1 MRLRFLSTSNATFHR
16 ATAGKEGGAMP
27 ASTTNQTRTGQSG
40 MKGPRPRHV
49 PQRTCVACRDKT
61 NKRALFRIVRT
72 SDGQAE
78 VDLTGRKAGR
88 GAYIC
93 DTPACWERATK
104 TSILDHAL
112 KTELTPETKDALRA
126 FAASIFA
133 NRPAANEEEKGETA

>member
-1 MRLRFLSTSNATFHR
+1 MT
-16 ATAGKEGGAMP
+16 ATATNPSNSSKRGA
-27 ASTTNQTRTGQSG
+27 
-40 MKGPRPRHV
+40 KGPRPRHV

-93 DTPACWERATK
+93 DTPACWERAT
-104 TSILDHAL
+104 TTNLLDHAL
-112 KTELTPETKDALRA
+112 RTELTTETKNALRS
-126 FAASIFA
+126 FAATIFA
-133 NRPAANEEEKGETA
+133 NRPAANETSKGETT

>member
-1 MRLRFLSTSNATFHR
+1 MT
-16 ATAGKEGGAMP
+16 ATAIHPSKSGKPG
-27 ASTTNQTRTGQSG
+27 T
-40 MKGPRPRHV
+40 KGPRPRHV

-93 DTPACWERATK
+93 DTPACWERATT
-104 TSILDHAL
+104 TSLLDHAL
-112 KTELTPETKDALRA
+112 KTELTTETKNALRS
-126 FAASIFA
+126 FAATIFA
-133 NRPAANEEEKGETA
+133 NRPAANETAKGETT

>member
-1 MRLRFLSTSNATFHR
+1 
-16 ATAGKEGGAMP
+16 MP
-27 ASTTNQTRTGQSG
+27 ATTTKQVKSG
-40 MKGPRPRHV
+40 KPGAKGPRPRHI

-61 NKRALFRIVRT
+61 NKRALFRILRT

-93 DTPACWERATK
+93 DTPACWERAVAGNL
-104 TSILDHAL
+104 LDRAL
-112 KTELTPETKDALRA
+112 KTELTRETKDTLRS

-133 NRPAANEEEKGETA
+133 NRPAAEEPEKGETA

>member
-1 MRLRFLSTSNATFHR
+1 
-16 ATAGKEGGAMP
+16 MP
-27 ASTTNQTRTGQSG
+27 ATTTNSSQTGKSG
-40 MKGPRPRHV
+40 TRGPRPRHV

-78 VDLTGRKAGR
+78 IDLTGRKPGR

-93 DTPACWERATK
+93 DTPACWERATS
-104 TSILDHAL
+104 TTLLDHAL
-112 KTELTPETKDALRA
+112 KTPLTNETKDSLRS

-133 NRPAANEEEKGETA
+133 NRPPANEPPKGETA

>member
-1 MRLRFLSTSNATFHR
+1 
-16 ATAGKEGGAMP
+16 MP
-27 ASTTNQTRTGQSG
+27 ASTTNPPKTGKPG
-40 MKGPRPRHV
+40 AKGPRPRHV

-61 NKRALFRIVRT
+61 SKRALFRVVRT

-78 VDLTGRKAGR
+78 VDLTGRKPGR
-88 GAYIC
+88 GAYVC

-133 NRPAANEEEKGETA
+133 YRPAANADLEGETA

>member
-1 MRLRFLSTSNATFHR
+1 
-16 ATAGKEGGAMP
+16 MP
-27 ASTTNQTRTGQSG
+27 ATTTNKIKSG
-40 MKGPRPRHV
+40 TSGAKGPRPRHI

-78 VDLTGRKAGR
+78 VDLTGRKPGR

-93 DTPACWERATK
+93 DTAACWERAI
-104 TSILDHAL
+104 SHNLLDRAL
-112 KTELTPETKDALRA
+112 KTELTQDTKDALRS

-133 NRPAANEEEKGETA
+133 NRPAADEPKEGETA

>member
-1 MRLRFLSTSNATFHR
+1 
-16 ATAGKEGGAMP
+16 MP
-27 ASTTNQTRTGQSG
+27 ASTNNANQSG
-40 MKGPRPRHV
+40 KSRPKGPRPRHV

-78 VDLTGRKAGR
+78 VDLTGRKPGR

-93 DTPACWERATK
+93 DTPACWERATR
-104 TSILDHAL
+104 TNILDHAL
-112 KTELTPETKDALRA
+112 KTELTPETKDVLRA

-133 NRPAANEEEKGETA
+133 NRPDANAQKKGETA

>member
-1 MRLRFLSTSNATFHR
+1 LCSLPTSNATIQDP
-16 ATAGKEGGAMP
+16 AAGKEGGAMP
-27 ASTTNQTRTGQSG
+27 ASTSNLSKTGKPG
-40 MKGPRPRHV
+40 TKGPRPRHV
-49 PQRTCVACRDKT
+49 PQRTCVACRDKS

-72 SDGQAE
+72 PDGQAE
-78 VDLTGRKAGR
+78 VDLTGRKPGR

-104 TSILDHAL
+104 SSKLDHAL

-133 NRPAANEEEKGETA
+133 NRPAADETLKGETA

>member
-1 MRLRFLSTSNATFHR
+1 MRLRSLSTSSSAITI
-16 ATAGKEGGAMP
+16 ATAGKGGGAMP
-27 ASTTNQTRTGQSG
+27 ASTTNPPQTGKPG
-40 MKGPRPRHV
+40 PKGPRPRHV

-72 SDGQAE
+72 SDGQAD
-78 VDLTGRKAGR
+78 VDLTGRKPGR

-104 TSILDHAL
+104 TSVLEHAL
-112 KTELTPETKDALRA
+112 KTELTTETKDALRA

-133 NRPAANEEEKGETA
+133 NRPA

>member
-1 MRLRFLSTSNATFHR
+1 MT
-16 ATAGKEGGAMP
+16 ATATNPSKSGKPGA
-27 ASTTNQTRTGQSG
+27 
-40 MKGPRPRHV
+40 KGPRPRHV

-93 DTPACWERATK
+93 DTPACWERATT
-104 TSILDHAL
+104 TSLLDHAL
-112 KTELTPETKDALRA
+112 KTELTPETKNALRS
-126 FAASIFA
+126 FAATIFA
-133 NRPAANEEEKGETA
+133 NRPAANETSKGETT

>member
-1 MRLRFLSTSNATFHR
+1 
-16 ATAGKEGGAMP
+16 MP
-27 ASTTNQTRTGQSG
+27 TLQSTTTGKSG
-40 MKGPRPRHV
+40 GKGPRPRHV

-78 VDLTGRKAGR
+78 VDLTSRKPGR

-93 DTPACWERATK
+93 DTPACWERAT
-104 TSILDHAL
+104 TSDILNHAL
-112 KTELTPETKDALRA
+112 KTELTPETKATLRE

-133 NRPAANEEEKGETA
+133 NRPQHEPKKGETAEWS

>member
-1 MRLRFLSTSNATFHR
+1 MTAT
-16 ATAGKEGGAMP
+16 TARSAKSGKPG
-27 ASTTNQTRTGQSG
+27 T
-40 MKGPRPRHV
+40 KGPRPRHV

-78 VDLTGRKAGR
+78 VDLTGRKPGR

-93 DTPACWERATK
+93 DTPACWQRAV
-104 TSILDHAL
+104 TSTLLDHAL
-112 KTELTPETKDALRA
+112 KTELTPETKNALRS

-133 NRPAANEEEKGETA
+133 NRPAENEKLEGETA

>member
-1 MRLRFLSTSNATFHR
+1 
-16 ATAGKEGGAMP
+16 MP
-27 ASTTNQTRTGQSG
+27 ASTTNQTKPGKSG
-40 MKGPRPRHV
+40 AKSPRPRHV

-78 VDLTGRKAGR
+78 VDLTGRKPGR

-93 DTPACWERATK
+93 DTPACWDRAI
-104 TSILDHAL
+104 SNNLLDRAL
-112 KTELTPETKDALRA
+112 KTELTKETKDALRS

-133 NRPAANEEEKGETA
+133 NRPAADENLKGETA

>member
-1 MRLRFLSTSNATFHR
+1 MP
-16 ATAGKEGGAMP
+16 ATASNSTKPGKSG
-27 ASTTNQTRTGQSG
+27 TQS
-40 MKGPRPRHV
+40 PRPRHV
-49 PQRTCVACRDKT
+49 PQRTCIACRDKT

-104 TSILDHAL
+104 TSLLDHAL
-112 KTELTPETKDALRA
+112 KTELNPETKNVLRS
-126 FAASIFA
+126 FAATIFA
-133 NRPAANEEEKGETA
+133 NRPAADERSKGETA